1 MTEKQTFHVNG
12 YLALVV
18 LIGLLVGGGYLFYH
32 GFVNESVLE
41 IVLSILLWIVS
52 FLFLSSLTIVQP
64 NQAKAILFF
73 GQYLGTIK
81 DNGLFVTTPLTQKI
95 NVSLKVRNFNS
106 SLLKVNDSDGNPIE
120 ISAVVVFKVVD
131 TAKALFDVDY
141 YQDFIEIQS
150 ETAIRHIATQYPYD
164 TFNDD
169 DLTLRGNTSEVSE
182 ELAKELQ
189 ERLAVA
195 GVEVIETRLNHLAY
209 ATEIASAMLQRQQA
223 KAILSARQIIVEG
236 AVSMTQ
242 MALEQIEDG
251 QDINFTD
258 DRKVQLINN
267 LLVSIITDKG
277 TQPVINT
284 GDVKEKGVKHLK
296 KLYIK
301 QKVFSI
307 GEKFTV
313 TDDLQNPR
321 YYVEGSFFKIPKSF
335 TIFNEQQRPIAEITK
350 KVFSLLPKFF
360 VEVHGQEAI
369 VLEKHFTFFKA
380 RYSISAEGIDV
391 DGNWWDMDFVVNRNG
406 KRIAEIHKKW
416 ISWGDTYEVVIYEED
431 LDDLIIA
438 LVVAIDRVKADDAA
452 ASSSASS

>member
-1 MTEKQTFHVNG
+1 MEEKKTFHVNG

-18 LIGLLVGGGYLFYH
+18 LVILLVIGGYSFYV
-32 GFVNESVLE
+32 GVMDESFGMITIGAV
-41 IVLSILLWIVS
+41 LWIIS
-52 FLFLSSLTIVQP
+52 GLFLSSLTIVSP

-106 SLLKVNDSDGNPIE
+106 SLLKVNDSDGNPVE

-131 TAKALFDVDY
+131 TAKALFDVDR
-141 YQDFIEIQS
+141 YQDFVEIQS

-164 TFNDD
+164 TFNED
-169 DLTLRGNTSEVSE
+169 DLTLRGNTNEVSE
-182 ELAKELQ
+182 ELATELQ
-189 ERLAVA
+189 ERLAAA

-251 QDINFTD
+251 QNINFTD

-284 GDVKEKGVKHLK
+284 GD
-296 KLYIK
+296 
-301 QKVFSI
+301 
-307 GEKFTV
+307 
-313 TDDLQNPR
+313 
-321 YYVEGSFFKIPKSF
+321 
-335 TIFNEQQRPIAEITK
+335 
-350 KVFSLLPKFF
+350 
-360 VEVHGQEAI
+360 
-369 VLEKHFTFFKA
+369 
-380 RYSISAEGIDV
+380 
-391 DGNWWDMDFVVNRNG
+391 
-406 KRIAEIHKKW
+406 IH
-416 ISWGDTYEVVIYEED
+416 E
-431 LDDLIIA
+431 
-438 LVVAIDRVKADDAA
+438 R
-452 ASSSASS
+452 

>member
-1 MTEKQTFHVNG
+1 MKEKQTFHVNG
-12 YLALVV
+12 YLALIV
-18 LIGLLVGGGYLFYH
+18 LIALMIGGGYLFYD
-32 GFVNESVLE
+32 GIVRNAVWELVISV
-41 IVLSILLWIVS
+41 VLWIIAI
-52 FLFLSSLTIVQP
+52 LFISSLTIVQP

-81 DNGLFVTTPLTQKI
+81 DNGLFVTVPLTQKI

-120 ISAVVVFKVVD
+120 ISAVVVFRVVD

-141 YQDFIEIQS
+141 YQDFVEIQS

-169 DLTLRGNTSEVSE
+169 DLTLRGNTNEVSE
-182 ELAKELQ
+182 ELAQELQ

-251 QDINFTD
+251 QDINFTE

-284 GDVKEKGVKHLK
+284 GDVKEKAV
-296 KLYIK
+296 
-301 QKVFSI
+301 
-307 GEKFTV
+307 
-313 TDDLQNPR
+313 
-321 YYVEGSFFKIPKSF
+321 
-335 TIFNEQQRPIAEITK
+335 
-350 KVFSLLPKFF
+350 
-360 VEVHGQEAI
+360 
-369 VLEKHFTFFKA
+369 
-380 RYSISAEGIDV
+380 
-391 DGNWWDMDFVVNRNG
+391 
-406 KRIAEIHKKW
+406 
-416 ISWGDTYEVVIYEED
+416 
-431 LDDLIIA
+431 
-438 LVVAIDRVKADDAA
+438 
-452 ASSSASS
+452 

>member
-1 MTEKQTFHVNG
+1 MKEKQTFHVNG
-12 YLALVV
+12 YLALIV
-18 LIGLLVGGGYLFYH
+18 LIALMIGGGYLFYD
-32 GFVNESVLE
+32 GIVRNAVWELVISV
-41 IVLSILLWIVS
+41 VLWIIAI
-52 FLFLSSLTIVQP
+52 LFISSLTIVQP

-81 DNGLFVTTPLTQKI
+81 DNGLFVTVPLTQKI

-120 ISAVVVFKVVD
+120 ISAVVVFRVVD

-141 YQDFIEIQS
+141 YQDFVEIQS

-169 DLTLRGNTSEVSE
+169 DLTLRGNTNEVSE
-182 ELAKELQ
+182 ELAQELQ

-242 MALEQIEDG
+242 MALEEIEDG

-284 GDVKEKGVKHLK
+284 GDVKEKAV
-296 KLYIK
+296 
-301 QKVFSI
+301 
-307 GEKFTV
+307 
-313 TDDLQNPR
+313 
-321 YYVEGSFFKIPKSF
+321 
-335 TIFNEQQRPIAEITK
+335 
-350 KVFSLLPKFF
+350 
-360 VEVHGQEAI
+360 
-369 VLEKHFTFFKA
+369 
-380 RYSISAEGIDV
+380 
-391 DGNWWDMDFVVNRNG
+391 
-406 KRIAEIHKKW
+406 
-416 ISWGDTYEVVIYEED
+416 
-431 LDDLIIA
+431 
-438 LVVAIDRVKADDAA
+438 
-452 ASSSASS
+452 

>member
-106 SLLKVNDSDGNPIE
+106 SLLKVNDSEGNPIE

-169 DLTLRGNTSEVSE
+169 DLTLRGNTNEVSE

-284 GDVKEKGVKHLK
+284 GDVKEKGV
-296 KLYIK
+296 
-301 QKVFSI
+301 
-307 GEKFTV
+307 
-313 TDDLQNPR
+313 
-321 YYVEGSFFKIPKSF
+321 
-335 TIFNEQQRPIAEITK
+335 
-350 KVFSLLPKFF
+350 
-360 VEVHGQEAI
+360 
-369 VLEKHFTFFKA
+369 
-380 RYSISAEGIDV
+380 
-391 DGNWWDMDFVVNRNG
+391 
-406 KRIAEIHKKW
+406 
-416 ISWGDTYEVVIYEED
+416 
-431 LDDLIIA
+431 
-438 LVVAIDRVKADDAA
+438 
-452 ASSSASS
+452 

>member
-1 MTEKQTFHVNG
+1 MEEKKTFHVNG
-12 YLALVV
+12 YIALLV
-18 LIGLLVGGGYLFYH
+18 LIILLVIGSYSFYVGVTDERFSMITI
-32 GFVNESVLE
+32 GFV
-41 IVLSILLWIVS
+41 LWVIS
-52 FLFLSSLTIVQP
+52 ALFLSSLTIVSP

-106 SLLKVNDSDGNPIE
+106 SLLKVNDSDGNPVE

-131 TAKALFDVDY
+131 TAKALFDVDR
-141 YQDFIEIQS
+141 YQDFVEIQS

-164 TFNDD
+164 TFNED
-169 DLTLRGNTSEVSE
+169 DLTLRGNTNEVSE

-189 ERLAVA
+189 DRLAAA

-251 QDINFTD
+251 QKINFTD

-284 GDVKEKGVKHLK
+284 GDVHE
-296 KLYIK
+296 
-301 QKVFSI
+301 
-307 GEKFTV
+307 
-313 TDDLQNPR
+313 R
-321 YYVEGSFFKIPKSF
+321 
-335 TIFNEQQRPIAEITK
+335 
-350 KVFSLLPKFF
+350 
-360 VEVHGQEAI
+360 
-369 VLEKHFTFFKA
+369 
-380 RYSISAEGIDV
+380 
-391 DGNWWDMDFVVNRNG
+391 
-406 KRIAEIHKKW
+406 
-416 ISWGDTYEVVIYEED
+416 
-431 LDDLIIA
+431 
-438 LVVAIDRVKADDAA
+438 
-452 ASSSASS
+452 

>member
-1 MTEKQTFHVNG
+1 MKEKQTFHVNG
-12 YLALVV
+12 YLALIV
-18 LIGLLVGGGYLFYH
+18 LIALMIGGGYLFYD
-32 GFVNESVLE
+32 GIIRNAVWELVISV
-41 IVLSILLWIVS
+41 VLWIIAI
-52 FLFLSSLTIVQP
+52 LFISSLTIVQP

-81 DNGLFVTTPLTQKI
+81 DNGLFVTVPLTQKI
-95 NVSLKVRNFNS
+95 NVSLKVKNFNS

-120 ISAVVVFKVVD
+120 ISAVVVFRVVD

-141 YQDFIEIQS
+141 YQDFVEIQS

-169 DLTLRGNTSEVSE
+169 DLTLRGNTNEVSE

-284 GDVKEKGVKHLK
+284 GDVKEKGV
-296 KLYIK
+296 
-301 QKVFSI
+301 
-307 GEKFTV
+307 
-313 TDDLQNPR
+313 
-321 YYVEGSFFKIPKSF
+321 
-335 TIFNEQQRPIAEITK
+335 
-350 KVFSLLPKFF
+350 
-360 VEVHGQEAI
+360 
-369 VLEKHFTFFKA
+369 
-380 RYSISAEGIDV
+380 
-391 DGNWWDMDFVVNRNG
+391 
-406 KRIAEIHKKW
+406 
-416 ISWGDTYEVVIYEED
+416 
-431 LDDLIIA
+431 
-438 LVVAIDRVKADDAA
+438 
-452 ASSSASS
+452 

>member
-73 GQYLGTIK
+73 GQYLGTTK

-169 DLTLRGNTSEVSE
+169 DLTLRGNTNEVSE

-195 GVEVIETRLNHLAY
+195 GVEVLETRLNHLAY

-284 GDVKEKGVKHLK
+284 GDVKEKGV
-296 KLYIK
+296 
-301 QKVFSI
+301 
-307 GEKFTV
+307 
-313 TDDLQNPR
+313 
-321 YYVEGSFFKIPKSF
+321 
-335 TIFNEQQRPIAEITK
+335 
-350 KVFSLLPKFF
+350 
-360 VEVHGQEAI
+360 
-369 VLEKHFTFFKA
+369 
-380 RYSISAEGIDV
+380 
-391 DGNWWDMDFVVNRNG
+391 
-406 KRIAEIHKKW
+406 
-416 ISWGDTYEVVIYEED
+416 
-431 LDDLIIA
+431 
-438 LVVAIDRVKADDAA
+438 
-452 ASSSASS
+452 

>member
-106 SLLKVNDSDGNPIE
+106 ALLKVNDSDGNPIE

-169 DLTLRGNTSEVSE
+169 DLTLRGNTNEVSE

-195 GVEVIETRLNHLAY
+195 GVEVLETRLNHLAY

-284 GDVKEKGVKHLK
+284 GDVKEKGV
-296 KLYIK
+296 
-301 QKVFSI
+301 
-307 GEKFTV
+307 
-313 TDDLQNPR
+313 
-321 YYVEGSFFKIPKSF
+321 
-335 TIFNEQQRPIAEITK
+335 
-350 KVFSLLPKFF
+350 
-360 VEVHGQEAI
+360 
-369 VLEKHFTFFKA
+369 
-380 RYSISAEGIDV
+380 
-391 DGNWWDMDFVVNRNG
+391 
-406 KRIAEIHKKW
+406 
-416 ISWGDTYEVVIYEED
+416 
-431 LDDLIIA
+431 
-438 LVVAIDRVKADDAA
+438 
-452 ASSSASS
+452 

>member
-1 MTEKQTFHVNG
+1 M
-12 YLALVV
+12 
-18 LIGLLVGGGYLFYH
+18 FYH

-81 DNGLFVTTPLTQKI
+81 DNGLFVTTPLTKKI

-169 DLTLRGNTSEVSE
+169 DLTLRGNTNEVSE

-195 GVEVIETRLNHLAY
+195 GVEVLETRLNHLAY

-284 GDVKEKGVKHLK
+284 GDVKEKGV
-296 KLYIK
+296 
-301 QKVFSI
+301 
-307 GEKFTV
+307 
-313 TDDLQNPR
+313 
-321 YYVEGSFFKIPKSF
+321 
-335 TIFNEQQRPIAEITK
+335 
-350 KVFSLLPKFF
+350 
-360 VEVHGQEAI
+360 
-369 VLEKHFTFFKA
+369 
-380 RYSISAEGIDV
+380 
-391 DGNWWDMDFVVNRNG
+391 
-406 KRIAEIHKKW
+406 
-416 ISWGDTYEVVIYEED
+416 
-431 LDDLIIA
+431 
-438 LVVAIDRVKADDAA
+438 
-452 ASSSASS
+452 

>member
-195 GVEVIETRLNHLAY
+195 GVEVLETRLNHLAY

-284 GDVKEKGVKHLK
+284 GDVKEKGV
-296 KLYIK
+296 
-301 QKVFSI
+301 
-307 GEKFTV
+307 
-313 TDDLQNPR
+313 
-321 YYVEGSFFKIPKSF
+321 
-335 TIFNEQQRPIAEITK
+335 
-350 KVFSLLPKFF
+350 
-360 VEVHGQEAI
+360 
-369 VLEKHFTFFKA
+369 
-380 RYSISAEGIDV
+380 
-391 DGNWWDMDFVVNRNG
+391 
-406 KRIAEIHKKW
+406 
-416 ISWGDTYEVVIYEED
+416 
-431 LDDLIIA
+431 
-438 LVVAIDRVKADDAA
+438 
-452 ASSSASS
+452 